1 MTTRLPPA
9 ALALTG
15 LLALGCGSTSPAQPA
30 DDAGVLSVDAQ
41 PGDAASP
48 PTPPLRGACPL
59 AERLGGFVVESQEDF
74 AFVDGKASD
83 RVNPNTVPD
92 EVLTLRG
99 CRLLRRRILSCEP
112 PCAPGE
118 TCGDRSQCV
127 PYPLQRDLGIVTVTG
142 LVREVVLEPRAPGNN
157 YFDTDLPT
165 PPYRVGQAIG
175 LRSTAG
181 ALGALELRG
190 WGVEPLQLG
199 APARLTLERGRD
211 LQVSWPPPREALTE
225 DTRVELRI
233 NIDQHGA
240 SPTNLVCELPDTGS
254 ATISATLVDALL
266 NLGVSGFPNAAL
278 ARRTADAARVPGG
291 CVELE
296 VRSPQAIEV
305 RVGGHVPC
313 TTQAQCPPE
322 LRCDLPTN
330 TCR

>member
-1 MTTRLPPA
+1 MTTRHAPA

-15 LLALGCGSTSPAQPA
+15 VLALGCGSAAPAQPA
-30 DDAGVLSVDAQ
+30 SDAGISALDAQ
-41 PGDAASP
+41 AGDAASLP
-48 PTPPLRGACPL
+48 APPLRGACPL
-59 AERLGGFVVESQEDF
+59 DERLGGFVVEAQEDF

-83 RVNPNTVPD
+83 RVNPSSVPD
-92 EVLTLRG
+92 EVLTLGG

-112 PCAPGE
+112 PCSPGE
-118 TCGDRSQCV
+118 TCDAQSRCV
-127 PYPLQRDLGIVTVTG
+127 PYPRQQDLGVVTVTG

-165 PPYRVGQAIG
+165 PPYRLGQAIG

-181 ALGALELRG
+181 ALGVLELRG

-199 APARLTLERGRD
+199 APARLALERGRD
-211 LQVSWPPPREALTE
+211 LRVSWPPPREATA

-313 TTQAQCPPE
+313 MTQAQCPPE

>member
-1 MTTRLPPA
+1 MTTRHALA

-15 LLALGCGSTSPAQPA
+15 VLALGCGSAVPA
-30 DDAGVLSVDAQ
+30 DDAGVQGLDAQ
-41 PGDAASP
+41 AGDAASLP
-48 PTPPLRGACPL
+48 APPLRGACPL
-59 AERLGGFVVESQEDF
+59 DERLGGFVVEAQRDF

-83 RVNPNTVPD
+83 RVNPSSVPD
-92 EVLTLRG
+92 EVLTLGG

-112 PCAPGE
+112 PCSPGQ
-118 TCGDRSQCV
+118 TCDAQSRCV
-127 PYPLQRDLGIVTVTG
+127 PYPRQQDLGIVTVTG

-165 PPYRVGQAIG
+165 PPYRLGQAIG

-199 APARLTLERGRD
+199 APARLALERGRD
-211 LQVSWPPPREALTE
+211 LRVSWPPPREALTA

-330 TCR
+330 TCT